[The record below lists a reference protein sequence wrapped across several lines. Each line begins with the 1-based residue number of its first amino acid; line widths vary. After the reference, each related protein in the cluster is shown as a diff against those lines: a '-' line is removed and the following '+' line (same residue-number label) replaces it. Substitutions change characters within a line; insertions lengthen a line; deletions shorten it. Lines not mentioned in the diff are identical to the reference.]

1 MSPYLRDSST
11 SEEFLDALENNA
23 HDTMVEAVHKC
34 VMAATEGHHG
44 LKAALFYIG
53 KAFVAEVVED
63 GRRGD
68 KEAKDEFERA
78 VTGEVEKLAADVEAG
93 LVRILNITP
102 DMAMPNFKQY
112 LVPAEAEKR
121 PLGVD
126 RKSTRLNSSHSH

>member
-1 MSPYLRDSST
+1 
-11 SEEFLDALENNA
+11 
-23 HDTMVEAVHKC
+23 VHKC

-63 GRRGD
+63 GRRGG

-102 DMAMPNFKQY
+102 DMAMPNFKHY

-126 RKSTRLNSSHSH
+126 WRVYRNTVQGHARMFRDYWERNVLVTDDNKNQE